1 MNKRPNI
8 FVSFLELLGVKH
20 TKDYSNQYFNEHPH
34 RNNLYGLSK
43 MLSDYGIENAAIRIT
58 DKEEN
63 LAEIPTPFMAPFG
76 GDFATIHKVEPDK
89 VSFLWKG
96 SPHTLPVAKFVEAWS
111 SVALLAEPP
120 PTAIEPDYKKHRKTE
135 LLQRLVKALFFSA
148 AGLILLLTYLEDA
161 LYASIG
167 ISLLLL
173 INIAGV
179 FISWLLMLKHLHIQ
193 SRYADKICSL
203 FKIEDLQNFTDLNV
217 EINPIV

>member
-1 MNKRPNI
+1 MNKRSNI
-8 FVSFLELLGVKH
+8 FVSFLELLNVKH
-20 TKDYSNQYFNEHPH
+20 TKEFSSQYFNEHPH

-63 LAEIPTPFMAPFG
+63 LAEIPTPFIAPFG

-89 VSFLWKG
+89 VSFLWRG

-111 SVALLAEPP
+111 GVALLAESSSSS
-120 PTAIEPDYKKHRKTE
+120 IDPDYKEHRETE
-135 LLQRLVKALFFSA
+135 TLQFFVKALLFSA
-148 AGLILLLTYLEDA
+148 AGFILLTSYLKGE

-217 EINPIV
+217 AINPIV